1 MGSGWVW
8 VKWSSRL
15 ASPTADPLDWER
27 QWLGDGC
34 TWSLPARGRCCK
46 GRWSIRSGVLT
57 STHLLPTFCPG
68 IMLFREKSLAFVKEW
83 IRIIEADETVWDQN
97 AFNDLFRR

>member
-1 MGSGWVW
+1 M
-8 VKWSSRL
+8 SRL
-15 ASPTADPLDWER
+15 ASPAADPPDWE
-27 QWLGDGC
+27 WGGNDWVMVVLGVCLQG
-34 TWSLPARGRCCK
+34 AGAA